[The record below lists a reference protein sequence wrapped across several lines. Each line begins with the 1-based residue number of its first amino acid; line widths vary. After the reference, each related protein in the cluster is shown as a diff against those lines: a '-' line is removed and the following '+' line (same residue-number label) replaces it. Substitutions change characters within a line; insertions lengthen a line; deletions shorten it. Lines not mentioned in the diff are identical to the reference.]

1 MAIKVKLQQGE
12 TLTIRVDAETWNR
25 AFKAAL
31 ESGGMIQV
39 QNDEGHVLAINPQQV
54 VYLEEVPDEDDQQA
68 RATAQRPQPV
78 AH

>member
-31 ESGGMIQV
+31 DSGGMIQV
-39 QNDEGHVLAINPQQV
+39 HNDDGHVLAINPQQV
-54 VYLEEVPDEDDQQA
+54 VYLEEVPDEADQQVESAA
-68 RATAQRPQPV
+68 RRPEPV